1 MPLYEAMNWKERKA
15 VRLEYVKTQDGKCYY
30 CKSDINAEPPA
41 DIRSKKINWSLFPPN
56 FLKNP
61 IHLHHSH
68 KTGLTLGAVHAR
80 CNAVLWQYH
89 GE

>member
-1 MPLYEAMNWKERKA
+1 MPLYENMFWKERRV
-15 VRLEYVKTQDGKCYY
+15 VRLEYVKTQDGKCYF
-30 CKSDINAEPPA
+30 CKSDIHAEPPA
-41 DIRSKKINWSLFPPN
+41 DIRSKKINWSLFPSN